1 MKNLFIIRH
10 AKSNWDNPA
19 LSDFDRPLNHRGKS
33 DAPMMAE
40 RLIEKGFKPDLI
52 VSSPANRALTT
63 AHYFADALQYSRDLI
78 EIEASLYEASV
89 HDWFALVNRLP
100 EHIQNVM
107 IFGHNP
113 AITYFTK
120 SLCNCRIDNI
130 PTCGMALCKITADK
144 WADVK
149 ENSAELSWFNY
160 PKLI

>member
-1 MKNLFIIRH
+1 
-10 AKSNWDNPA
+10 
-19 LSDFDRPLNHRGKS
+19 
-33 DAPMMAE
+33 MAE

-52 VSSPANRALTT
+52 ITSPANRALST
-63 AHYFADALQYSRDLI
+63 AHYFADALQYPKDLI
-78 EIEASLYEASV
+78 EYEASLYEASV
-89 HDWFALVNRLP
+89 HDWFNLVNKLP
-100 EHIQNVM
+100 ESASNVI

-130 PTCGMALCKITADK
+130 PTCGMALCKITEGK

-149 ENSAELSWFNY
+149 DYTAELSWFNY